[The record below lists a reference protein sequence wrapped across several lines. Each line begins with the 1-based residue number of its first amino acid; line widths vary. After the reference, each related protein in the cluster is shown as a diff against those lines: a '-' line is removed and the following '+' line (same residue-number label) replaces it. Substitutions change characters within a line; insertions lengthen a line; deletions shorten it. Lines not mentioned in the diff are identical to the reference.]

1 MALIKEYLSRAPSI
15 PLLQVGWKHQ
25 QTMKELED
33 KRKVKSTA
41 FFEAKRRMLALR
53 SKAIAQVEAG
63 KA

>member
-1 MALIKEYLSRAPSI
+1 M
-15 PLLQVGWKHQ
+15 QVGWKHQ
-25 QTMKELED
+25 ETLKELET

-41 FFEAKRRMLALR
+41 FFEAKRRMIALR